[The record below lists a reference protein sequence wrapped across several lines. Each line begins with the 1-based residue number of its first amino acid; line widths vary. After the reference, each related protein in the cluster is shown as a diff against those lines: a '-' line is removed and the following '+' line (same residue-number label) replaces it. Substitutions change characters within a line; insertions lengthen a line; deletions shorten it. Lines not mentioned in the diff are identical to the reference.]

1 MRSNLFGINIF
12 KREDPRNYNAFV
24 NTYSITDVDFD
35 EFCKELMIFFISLE
49 YHEHFNYELIN
60 GISIIKKSDEKY
72 DFKIWF

>member
-1 MRSNLFGINIF
+1 MKDFNDLFPPLGS
-12 KREDPRNYNAFV
+12 NYNAFV

-35 EFCKELMIFFISLE
+35 EFWKELMIFFISLE